1 MKLKKIW
8 PLEDKI
14 LIFGQ
19 ALAKTYL
26 ILHLLMDNEL
36 VCLCWSMIKVE
47 ENYATEFYYLSLFWR
62 YDHLKVQLCYAF
74 LYMYGHYLYNKER

>member
-1 MKLKKIW
+1 MIVHIKRQQKESRQTYISLKPSFHQFSKNQHFKDRMKLKKIW

-26 ILHLLMDNEL
+26 LLHLLMDNEL
-36 VCLCWSMIKVE
+36 VCLC
-47 ENYATEFYYLSLFWR
+47 
-62 YDHLKVQLCYAF
+62 
-74 LYMYGHYLYNKER
+74 

>member
-1 MKLKKIW
+1 MIVHIKKTTKGKQANLYITETVFSSVFQKSTFQIHTCRMKLKKIW

-26 ILHLLMDNEL
+26 LLHLLMDNEL
-36 VCLCWSMIKVE
+36 VRLC
-47 ENYATEFYYLSLFWR
+47 
-62 YDHLKVQLCYAF
+62 
-74 LYMYGHYLYNKER
+74 